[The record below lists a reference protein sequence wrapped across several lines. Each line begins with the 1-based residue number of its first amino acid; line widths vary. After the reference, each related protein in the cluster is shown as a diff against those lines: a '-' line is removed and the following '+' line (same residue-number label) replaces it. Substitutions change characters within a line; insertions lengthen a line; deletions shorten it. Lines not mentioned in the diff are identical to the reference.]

1 MHSLLQLRTELHPAS
16 EARVGDIRG
25 YVAYLRLRRGLQVA
39 QAVAQPL
46 GSQAELAIL
55 LLDTGHT
62 LEHHFI
68 ILPEQ
73 NTLQSTRTWE
83 RVRVRSA
90 RHASPLWSSKAKID
104 TDVTTNPDSQYLLC
118 RRQPT
123 STRLRTVLEN
133 QGEKSFLM
141 LLRAPPTLDKS
152 PAVSIWIWDS

>member
-1 MHSLLQLRTELHPAS
+1 MHSLLQLRTELDPAS

-25 YVAYLRLRRGLQVA
+25 YFAYLCLRRGLQVA

-46 GSQAELAIL
+46 GGQAELAIL

-68 ILPEQ
+68 ILSEQ
-73 NTLQSTRTWE
+73 NTLQSARTWE

-104 TDVTTNPDSQYLLC
+104 TDVTTKPDSRYLLC
-118 RRQPT
+118 RTQPT
-123 STRLRTVLEN
+123 STRLRIEFEN
-133 QGEKSFLM
+133 QGEKSVLL
-141 LLRAPPTLDKS
+141 LLRVS
-152 PAVSIWIWDS
+152 PSRFP